1 MDNKNELIS
10 MIDKFKGE
18 SRNEVES
25 KTKMLEDYASM
36 IQDYVMYELNNWQ
49 NVHNMYITAS

>member
-1 MDNKNELIS
+1 MDYHDRHVSKKLMDNKNELIS

-36 IQDYVMYELNNWQ
+36 IQDYVM
-49 NVHNMYITAS
+49 